1 MKKLFFLGLFISQ
14 FALVK
19 AQVNRKT
26 FPLSREFKK
35 SGFSISP
42 LATVSFGNKS
52 NLKEFSNDAGFEW
65 EHAEIGRGTWNAG
78 IELGWFKT
86 FEGYQ
91 IGDYFEAALSYRRF
105 SGVHYLEETN
115 FIAPAGLALLSYQYR
130 ESQNAWRF
138 ETVTAA
144 IRLIDIA
151 FQKPNRFLTW
161 GIGINY
167 DYMIASRFDFDYP
180 QDLLTSNRTPF
191 DNQHAIR
198 AHFQVG
204 YGFKLSKHLF
214 LIPTVET
221 PLITALPTSTLNPS
235 IQFLDVNYQ
244 PIIIGLKFMI
254 LRRDPVNCN
263 APQLK
268 TMPSK

>member
-1 MKKLFFLGLFISQ
+1 MKKLILLSFFLAQCALINAQ
-14 FALVK
+14 F
-19 AQVNRKT
+19 NRNT

-52 NLKEFSNDAGFEW
+52 DLKLFENETGFQW
-65 EHAEIGRGTWNAG
+65 EHVEVGRGTWNGG

-91 IGDYFEAALSYRRF
+91 VGDYFEGALSYRRF

-115 FIAPAGLALLSYQYR
+115 VEVPTGSTLLAFKEY
-130 ESQNAWRF
+130 ENAWRF
-138 ETVTAA
+138 ETITAA
-144 IRLIDIA
+144 VRLIDIA
-151 FQKPNRFLTW
+151 FQKPNSFFTW
-161 GIGINY
+161 GVGVNY
-167 DYMIASRFDFDYP
+167 DYVIANRSGTDYP
-180 QDLLTSNRTPF
+180 IDFLSDKNNPF
-191 DNQHAIR
+191 DNKHAFR

-204 YGFKLSKHLF
+204 YGFKMSKHLF
-214 LIPTVET
+214 LVPTVET
-221 PLITALPTSTLNPS
+221 PLLTVLPTSTLNPS

-244 PIIIGLKFMI
+244 PIIIGIKFMI
-254 LRRDPVNCN
+254 LRKDPVNCN

-268 TMPSK
+268 NMPSM

>member
-1 MKKLFFLGLFISQ
+1 MMNKLVLLGFTLLCGLVAFSQ
-14 FALVK
+14 A
-19 AQVNRKT
+19 NRNT

-35 SGFSISP
+35 SGFSLAP

-52 NLKEFSNDAGFEW
+52 ELKQFANNAAGYEW
-65 EHAEIGRGTWNAG
+65 EHVEVGRGTWNAG
-78 IELGWFKT
+78 LELGYLKF

-91 IGDYFEAALSYRRF
+91 VGDYFEGALSYRRF

-115 FIAPAGLALLSYQYR
+115 VVSPTGIPLAAFR
-130 ESQNAWRF
+130 EYENSWRLQ
-138 ETVTAA
+138 TISASVR
-144 IRLIDIA
+144 IIDIA

-161 GIGINY
+161 GVGINY
-167 DYMIASRFDFDYP
+167 DYLLSSRFDSDYP
-180 QDLLTSNRTPF
+180 QGFLIEQPFSNS
-191 DNQHAIR
+191 HAVK

-214 LIPTVET
+214 FIPTLET
-221 PLITALPTSTLNPS
+221 PLLSIVPTSSLNPS

-244 PIIIGLKFMI
+244 PLIIGLKFMI
-254 LRRDPVNCN
+254 LRKDPVNCN

-268 TMPSK
+268 NMPSI